1 MTIATPERYAEMLEA
16 ARRGGYAYPAI
27 NVTSSQTLNAA
38 LKGFADAESDGII
51 QISVGGA
58 AYVSGRGVNDRV
70 TGSLALAAFAHEVA
84 AKYPNITIAL
94 HTDHCAKQY
103 LDEWVRP
110 LLAHEADQVARG
122 QEPTFQ
128 SHMWDGS
135 TVPLKEN
142 LDIAEELLAKSQK
155 AHTVLEIEIGAVGGE
170 EDGHSAEINEKLYS
184 TPEDG
189 LEVARR
195 LGLGERGRYMA
206 AFTFGN
212 VHGAYKPGV
221 VKLRPSLLGDIQAR
235 VARAVAEGELP
246 SAAGIVDFPNGK
258 PFEGNCRGYLQSVIK
273 RARAMGVTDILNQL
287 PLVFKNYI
295 KTDMDISTIAKLVVS
310 FLKLDS
316 SNIILAQTPVFMG
329 VPNVGKTDTFAGYS
343 CVVPD
348 AGSIANL
355 LNQYFCT
362 YTGPIDVSEMNLV
375 TDEWPHGSASTDAN
389 VQYMGRIDKE
399 SDDAILNGD
408 TDLDGAVT
416 TDGQAAGSAN

>member
-1 MTIATPERYAEMLEA
+1 M
-16 ARRGGYAYPAI
+16 
-27 NVTSSQTLNAA
+27 
-38 LKGFADAESDGII
+38 
-51 QISVGGA
+51 
-58 AYVSGRGVNDRV
+58 
-70 TGSLALAAFAHEVA
+70 
-84 AKYPNITIAL
+84 
-94 HTDHCAKQY
+94 
-103 LDEWVRP
+103 
-110 LLAHEADQVARG
+110 ARG

-142 LDIAEELLAKSQK
+142 LDIAEELLDKSQK

-258 PFEGNCRGYLQSVIK
+258 PFELVFHGGSGSRPEEIAEAVSYGVIK
-273 RARAMGVTDILNQL
+273 M
-287 PLVFKNYI
+287 
-295 KTDMDISTIAKLVVS
+295 
-310 FLKLDS
+310 
-316 SNIILAQTPVFMG
+316 NID
-329 VPNVGKTDTFAGYS
+329 TDTQYAFTRPIADHVFENYDKVLKIDGEVGEKKFYDPRS
-343 CVVPD
+343 WGRKAEDSMSARVVE
-348 AGSIANL
+348 ACRQL
-355 LNQYFCT
+355 
-362 YTGPIDVSEMNLV
+362 
-375 TDEWPHGSASTDAN
+375 GSAGKAL
-389 VQYMGRIDKE
+389 K
-399 SDDAILNGD
+399 
-408 TDLDGAVT
+408 
-416 TDGQAAGSAN
+416 

>member
-1 MTIATPERYAEMLEA
+1 MTIATPERYAEMLDA

-51 QISVGGA
+51 QVSVGAA
-58 AYVSGRGVNDRV
+58 AYLSGIGVNDRV

-103 LDEWVRP
+103 LDEWVQP
-110 LLAHEADQVARG
+110 LLAHEADQVAHG

-135 TVPLKEN
+135 TVSLKEN
-142 LDIAEELLAKSQK
+142 LDIAEELLDKSQA

-170 EDGHSAEINEKLYS
+170 EDGYSAKIDERLYS
-184 TPEDG
+184 TPADG

-212 VHGAYKPGV
+212 VHGSYKPGV
-221 VKLRPSLLGDIQAR
+221 VKLRPALLGDIQSR
-235 VARAVAEGELP
+235 VARAVVEGELP

-258 PFEGNCRGYLQSVIK
+258 PFELVFHGGSGSRLEEIAEAVSHGVIK
-273 RARAMGVTDILNQL
+273 M
-287 PLVFKNYI
+287 
-295 KTDMDISTIAKLVVS
+295 
-310 FLKLDS
+310 
-316 SNIILAQTPVFMG
+316 NID
-329 VPNVGKTDTFAGYS
+329 TDTQYS
-343 CVVPD
+343 FTRP
-348 AGSIANL
+348 IADHVFENYDKVL
-355 LNQYFCT
+355 K
-362 YTGPIDVSEMNLV
+362 IDGEVGEKKFYDPRSWGRKAEESMSARVAEACKQL
-375 TDEWPHGSASTDAN
+375 GSAGKAL
-389 VQYMGRIDKE
+389 R
-399 SDDAILNGD
+399 
-408 TDLDGAVT
+408 
-416 TDGQAAGSAN
+416 